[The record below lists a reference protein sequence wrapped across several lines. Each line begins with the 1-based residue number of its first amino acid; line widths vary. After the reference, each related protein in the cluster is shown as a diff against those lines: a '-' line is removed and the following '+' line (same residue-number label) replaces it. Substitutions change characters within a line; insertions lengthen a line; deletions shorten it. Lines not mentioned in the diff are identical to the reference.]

1 MALQALF
8 NLLQDR
14 RYSMLAHIVARHQK
28 HLRGESEPRSVLMGV
43 GWIEWDL
50 GGVEFRGGPP

>member
-1 MALQALF
+1 
-8 NLLQDR
+8 
-14 RYSMLAHIVARHQK
+14 MLAHIVARHQK